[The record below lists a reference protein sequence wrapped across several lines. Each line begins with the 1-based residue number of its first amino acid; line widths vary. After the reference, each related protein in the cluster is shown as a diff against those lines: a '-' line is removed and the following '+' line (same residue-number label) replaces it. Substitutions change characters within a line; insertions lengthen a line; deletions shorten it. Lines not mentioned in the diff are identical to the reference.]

1 VGDQLHGQD
10 RPAFPAEFER
20 FYTGSFPLVAG
31 RVFLMVGD
39 WHAAEDLAQDAML
52 TLMDQ
57 WADRC
62 GRSNADNVAWTLGIA
77 ANLSRRY
84 RRRLAVHAKALGRLV
99 GLEQPSIAC
108 FDVDVVAR
116 ADTYRRLSALPR
128 QTRTVAVLWLLAG
141 MTAEEIGGRLNITS
155 STVRTYLQ
163 RIRKHFDDGDPGGIR
178 KSKS

>member
-1 VGDQLHGQD
+1 
-10 RPAFPAEFER
+10 
-20 FYTGSFPLVAG
+20 LVVG

-57 WADRC
+57 WADRRD
-62 GRSNADNVAWTLGIA
+62 RSDDANVAWTLGIA
-77 ANLSRRY
+77 ANLSRRH

-99 GLEQPSIAC
+99 GLQQPSIAC

-141 MTAEEIGGRLNITS
+141 MTADEIGVRLNITS

-163 RIRKHFDDGDPGGIR
+163 RIRKHFGDDGPSGIGNA
-178 KSKS
+178 KS